1 MMLPPHYEAV
11 AFPNTARPRR
21 DEGPG
26 LLRIAWEVHNRGAL
40 QFFMDQ
46 WGAQGDLPHLRMGR
60 HKLLLVIHPEH
71 VREVLVTRRKAF
83 EKQQSWEASRLLLLG
98 DGLIASNGA
107 LWKRQR
113 RLMSTFFTPRS
124 IERYYPVMLAE
135 AEETARR
142 WEAAARAGEPIE
154 MMDEMMR
161 VAASVIVRSMF
172 GTDVSDGRR
181 HSLQGDVESMIKFTT
196 RREMLPLKLPLWAP
210 VRSHRSYQGA
220 RDRVHA
226 FIREVVARRRGTP
239 ESRWPDD
246 LLSKLMQARD
256 AQSGEAMS
264 DLLVH
269 DESLGIFIAGHETT
283 ARTMSFL
290 WYALHDNPHVAERV
304 RAELDAVLPT
314 DGPPTLEHIKQ
325 LGYTMR
331 TIKEVLRLYPPSP
344 HQPRDSHTDQV
355 LGTQQVEA
363 GTYVMV
369 FPYAT
374 HRHPDFWDEP
384 ERFDPDRFLPE
395 REEGRH
401 SFAYYPFG
409 AGQRI
414 CLGNSFAML
423 EAHILTALLAHRF
436 TADLARGHRPR
447 IESNG
452 MLMVPN
458 GMPMHVTP
466 RREPPR

>member
-1 MMLPPHYEAV
+1 MLLPPHYEAV
-11 AFPNTARPRR
+11 AFPNTSRPRR
-21 DEGPG
+21 DESPG
-26 LLRIAWEVHNRGAL
+26 LLRIAWEVHNKGTL

-46 WGAQGDLPHLRMGR
+46 WRAQGDLPHLRMGR
-60 HKLLLVIHPEH
+60 HRLLLVVHPEH
-71 VREVLVTRRKAF
+71 VREVLVTRRKEL
-83 EKQQSWEASRLLLLG
+83 EKQQSWELSRNLLLG
-98 DGLIASNGA
+98 DGLIASNGT

-124 IERYYPVMLAE
+124 IESYYPVMLAE

-142 WEAAARAGEPIE
+142 WDVAARSGQPIE

-161 VAASVIVRSMF
+161 VAASVILRSMF
-172 GTDVSDGRR
+172 GADVDDERLR
-181 HSLQGDVESMIKFTT
+181 SLQYDVERMIKFTT
-196 RREMLPLKLPLWAP
+196 RREMLPIKLPLRAP
-210 VRSHRSYQGA
+210 MPSHRAYREA
-220 RDRVHA
+220 HARVHA
-226 FIREVVARRRGTP
+226 FIREVTARRRSTP
-239 ESRWPDD
+239 QSRWPDD
-246 LLSKLMQARD
+246 LLSKLMKARD
-256 AQSGEAMS
+256 PETGEAMS

-290 WYALHDNPHVAERV
+290 WYELHKNPHVAERL
-304 RAELDAVLPT
+304 RSELDTVLPV
-314 DGPPTLEHIKQ
+314 DQPPSLEHIKQ
-325 LGYTMR
+325 LGYAMR

-344 HQPRDSHTDQV
+344 HQPRDAHTDQI
-355 LGTQQVEA
+355 LGGQRVEA

-374 HRHPDFWDEP
+374 HRHPEFWDRP

-401 SFAYYPFG
+401 PYAYYPFG

-436 TADLARGHRPR
+436 TADLVRGHRPR

-458 GMPMHVTP
+458 GMPMQITARSGRP
-466 RREPPR
+466 S